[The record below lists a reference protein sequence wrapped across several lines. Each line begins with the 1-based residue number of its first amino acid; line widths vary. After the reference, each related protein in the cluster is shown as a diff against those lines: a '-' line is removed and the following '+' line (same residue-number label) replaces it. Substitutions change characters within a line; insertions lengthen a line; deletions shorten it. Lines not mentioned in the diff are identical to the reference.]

1 MHRIDAGDMLKT
13 PEAIFVRGH
22 CTIGSQWSARME
34 LISCSGSVWVR
45 HEWGYLWEQRGPV
58 DETMWVNLEG
68 SDKRHLSRHSFV

>member
-1 MHRIDAGDMLKT
+1 MHCIDAKDMLKT

-45 HEWGYLWEQRGPV
+45 HMNGAIYGSKAVLWMKPCG
-58 DETMWVNLEG
+58 
-68 SDKRHLSRHSFV
+68 